1 MSISKLLHAGTGQ
14 FNMLFQVWSLSDFF
28 FHYPLFDSFFYVWN
42 YKVFV
47 CVCQLFKVRLVS
59 VGVVLV
65 FLILLVFGITSLT
78 NFLAHWKETVIR
90 IEDHTSKFMPSFGC
104 SSETL
109 RPSSWEPK
117 GAFFT
122 FRYYT
127 SVLLLLD
134 CRGVKFSLWKQ
145 SSLFISVTST

>member
-1 MSISKLLHAGTGQ
+1 MPISKLLHAGTGQ
-14 FNMLFQVWSLSDFF
+14 FNMLFQVWLLSDF

-65 FLILLVFGITSLT
+65 FLILLVFGIISLA
-78 NFLAHWKETVIR
+78 NFLAHWKETMIR
-90 IEDHTSKFMPSFGC
+90 IEDHTSKFMSSFGC